1 MADDMNNTPG
11 AGGEGT
17 EGLPEDLKRLLAR
30 AETQND
36 DGETVGYDPD
46 AVDEDEEDDDEELE
60 ESFGTVDRGEDAGE
74 DINGGSLQI
83 SEFGHEMK
91 QSFIEYSMSVITAR
105 ALPDVRDGLKPV
117 HRRILYTM
125 YERGNDPSHPYRKSA
140 DTVGAVLGSYHP
152 HGDASVYDAMVRLA
166 QDFSMRYPL
175 VDGQGNFGSVDGD
188 PPAAYRYTEARMS
201 KMAVDLLTDIEKDT
215 VDFGLNFDETK
226 KEPTVLPSRFPNLLV
241 NGSTGIAVGMA
252 TNIPPHNLTEVI
264 EGAVALIDD
273 PDIDLAGLM
282 EHIKGPD
289 FPTGGIIMGRSGIRA
304 AYATGR
310 GKITLRGRAEIEE
323 KKNGRFQI
331 IVTEIPYMVNKARL
345 IENIADLVK
354 EKRIEGISDLN
365 DESNRHGMRIVIEL
379 KKDANP
385 QVVLNQLYR
394 YTQLQDTVGVHL
406 LALDGGV
413 PKTMT
418 LKTMLERYVAFQAQV
433 VRRRTAFDLKK
444 AEERA
449 HILEGLKR
457 ATDIVD
463 EIIATIRACKGGQ
476 AEARA
481 AIMEQFG
488 FDEVQA
494 AAICAFRLGQ
504 LAGLEILKIESEL
517 AELQGHITEWRAILA
532 SDEKVYAIVKEELTV
547 LKEKYGDDR
556 RTEIA
561 HVSGEVDIEDLIP
574 VEQCVFTLTHEGYI
588 KRQPQDTYQVQ
599 KRGGRGISGLSH
611 KDEDFVEELFI
622 GSTHDFVLFVTDQ
635 GRVYRLK
642 GYQIYEGSRTSR
654 GTNIVNLLPLQN
666 GEKVTSMLRMPAENA
681 EGYLVMVTRQGVIK
695 RTPIEAYANIRKSG
709 LLAVS
714 MYEGDSLAWTQIT
727 TGEDELIVATHDG
740 LAIRFNEQDARS
752 MGRLGHGVRA
762 IRLAEGDYVVGV
774 GVVHPGA
781 TVFTVTE
788 NGKGR
793 RSRIDDYRLQSRGG
807 KGIRNYGKGE
817 VAGIKVLEEE
827 DDIILISQEGIII
840 RMHAADINI
849 QSRYGSG
856 VRVMRLGE
864 GDRVVTVA
872 RTEHSDDAEVEKPEN
887 EPEEALSEEE
897 LAALAAEEA
906 AQAEEPA
913 EADDEEE

>member
-1 MADDMNNTPG
+1 MIENSIT
-11 AGGEGT
+11 EGT
-17 EGLPEDLKRLLAR
+17 RLIVR
-30 AETQND
+30 
-36 DGETVGYDPD
+36 
-46 AVDEDEEDDDEELE
+46 
-60 ESFGTVDRGEDAGE
+60 
-74 DINGGSLQI
+74 DIND
-83 SEFGHEMK
+83 EME
-91 QSFIEYSMSVITAR
+91 SAFIDYSMSVITQR

-125 YERGNDPSHPYRKSA
+125 HERGNDPSHPTRKSA

-201 KMAVDLLTDIEKDT
+201 KLAVELLRDIDKDT
-215 VDFGLNFDETK
+215 VDFVPNFDESK
-226 KEPTVLPSRFPNLLV
+226 QEPSVLPCRVPNLLV

-252 TNIPPHNLTEVI
+252 TNIPPHNLREVI
-264 EGAVALIDD
+264 DAIAALIQN

-354 EKRIEGISDLN
+354 DKRIEGISDLN
-365 DESNRHGMRIVIEL
+365 DESNRKGMRIVIEL
-379 KKDANP
+379 KREANP

-394 YTQLQDTVGVHL
+394 YTQLQDTVGVIM

-413 PKTMT
+413 PKVMT
-418 LKTMLERYVAFQAQV
+418 LKDMLQKYIDFQDSV
-433 VRRRTAFDLKK
+433 VRRRTQYDLKK

-476 AEARA
+476 AEAKQAVMDR
-481 AIMEQFG
+481 FG
-488 FDEVQA
+488 FDEPQA

-504 LAGLEILKIESEL
+504 LAGLEILKIENEL
-517 AELQGHITEWRAILA
+517 GELQAKITDWRETLA
-532 SDEKVYAIVKEELTV
+532 DDRRVLQLVMDELNELR
-547 LKEKYGDDR
+547 EKYGDER

-574 VEQCVFTLTHEGYI
+574 EETCVFTLTHAGYI
-588 KRQPQDTYQVQ
+588 KRQPADTYQAQ
-599 KRGGRGISGLSH
+599 RRGGRGITALSH
-611 KDEDFVEELFI
+611 KEEDFVEELFLA
-622 GSTHDFVLFVTDQ
+622 STHDHILFVTDC

-642 GYQIYEGSRTSR
+642 GYQIYEGSRTSK
-654 GTNIVNLLPLQN
+654 GVNIVNLLQLQPEEN
-666 GEKVTSMLRMPAENA
+666 VTNMLRVPAGAADGES
-681 EGYLVMVTRQGVIK
+681 YLAMLTRQGVIK
-695 RTPIEAYANIRKSG
+695 RTPLSAYENIRRSG
-709 LLAVS
+709 LIAINLN
-714 MYEGDSLAWTQIT
+714 EGDRLAWSGIT
-727 TGEDELIVATHDG
+727 SGENELIVATKQG
-740 LAIRFNEQDARS
+740 MAIRFAESDLRVL
-752 MGRLGHGVRA
+752 GRTATGVRA
-762 IRLAEGDYVVGV
+762 IRLAEDDEVVGAGIV
-774 GVVHPGA
+774 REGA
-781 TVFTVTE
+781 TVLTVTE
-788 NGKGR
+788 EGKGR
-793 RSRIDDYRLQSRGG
+793 RTHIADYRLQYRGG
-807 KGIRNYGKGE
+807 KGIRNYGEKGH
-817 VAGIKVLEEE
+817 VAGIRVISEE
-827 DDIILISQEGIII
+827 DDIILISLEGIII
-840 RMHAADINI
+840 RMHVEDINV

-872 RTEHSDDAEVEKPEN
+872 RTEHSDEEETAKPEDDGA
-887 EPEEALSEEE
+887 EEELSAEE
-897 LAALAAEEA
+897 LAALEAEEA
-906 AQAEEPA
+906 QNAAGEEGAAP
-913 EADDEEE
+913 EDGE